1 MNFFTLISVRTL
13 RMGLLFVIGFESVNA
28 FAGRVPTKYND
39 RYQTLYA
46 EQELFR
52 KRPELLGCVALA
64 KDFAQTST
72 DSVFNKLRFTQKSV
86 QSAYVV
92 EGSQQGV
99 AYQKVVIYGE
109 GRVRAYSFFENWEPA
124 VISCGIPMQGT
135 PKIVLEMDKG
145 QVSRGERAGAESVN
159 ASADVTKN

>member
-1 MNFFTLISVRTL
+1 MSFFKLISARTL
-13 RMGLLFVIGFESVNA
+13 RMGLLLVIGFMSVNA

-39 RYQTLYA
+39 RYQTLYV

-64 KDFAQTST
+64 KNFAQTNADT
-72 DSVFNKLRFTQKSV
+72 VFNKLRFTPKSV

-92 EGSQQGV
+92 EGIQQGG

-124 VISCGIPMQGT
+124 VVSCDIPMQGI
-135 PKIVLEMDKG
+135 PKIVLEISSD
-145 QVSRGERAGAESVN
+145 QASRVERPG
-159 ASADVTKN
+159 SANLDVTKN